1 MDTDMI
7 ALNKLYLSLYLAS
20 AQKVFLSQVTN
31 DSTVDDSLV
40 L

>member
-7 ALNKLYLSLYLAS
+7 ALNKLYLSLYLAF